1 MHRWISQVS
10 ADKMALLTFALA
22 KCSKTVPWRAKTHAF
37 FFFLNKVFF
46 FLFLS
51 PGTKKKNNIKTK
63 KNVSISA
70 GLQPSI
76 SQSVHPL
83 LRGQSTCRGENLA
96 NYFCF
101 TPDKKSVDEKRW
113 CHRIQPFTDSSLPV
127 CAQEKVHLQS
137 APVMTLAQRCKADLK
152 RKRQH
157 FTAQDEVKTL
167 FLKYPNQSQRTIMM
181 YFLTR
186 L

>member
-37 FFFLNKVFF
+37 FLNKVF

-51 PGTKKKNNIKTK
+51 PGTKKNNIKTK
-63 KNVSISA
+63 KKIKNVSISA
-70 GLQPSI
+70 GLRPSI

-127 CAQEKVHLQS
+127 CA
-137 APVMTLAQRCKADLK
+137 PV
-152 RKRQH
+152 RKKKFICNLHQWWRWPSGAKQ
-157 FTAQDEVKTL
+157 T
-167 FLKYPNQSQRTIMM
+167 
-181 YFLTR
+181 
-186 L
+186 